1 MQETKNYILN
11 INDNDKNTLVPFLN
25 KTKQKLRFIDL
36 FAGIGGFHK
45 AIENVAEKNNFD
57 IECVFVS
64 EIDPYAIT
72 TYINNFNVDQNKI
85 INIRDLDNK
94 ASQVNDHDFLFAGFP
109 CQTFSNAGK
118 KLGFLDE
125 IRGTLFFDIVK
136 ILKNKKPKYI
146 LLENVKHLI
155 NHDNGK
161 TWDTIVKI
169 LKDDLG
175 YMIPEKPLVL
185 SPNDFGI
192 PQDRKRVYIPGVLRT
207 KVNNPSEF
215 LNIDDLLKN
224 KINNPLNNKN
234 VLEVKDYIWNN
245 FLLHDVDDKYCLK
258 PNNESNKYLLKV
270 FKAWNEFL
278 KNVKR
283 IDNRTLPVIW
293 AYELG
298 KDYDISNLTDWHK
311 KYILDMREIYN
322 LNKKFIDNWLVKYDV
337 KSWKKREQ
345 KLEWQAGKDI
355 NDLKEAFIQLRQSGI
370 RCKRPVKFPTLV
382 AMVQIPLI
390 FDKNKNTWRYL
401 SPREV
406 ANLQSFPSDFKIYNE
421 IVVNGNDYYSYKQF
435 GNSVNIEIISAIQQF
450 LLERY

>member
-1 MQETKNYILN
+1 MPTTKNHILN
-11 INDNDKNTLVPFLN
+11 TNDNDKNALSPFLN
-25 KTKQKLRFIDL
+25 KTNQKLKFVDL

-45 AIENVAEKNNFD
+45 AIESVAKKNNFD

-72 TYINNFNVDQNKI
+72 TYINNFNVDQDKI
-85 INIRDLDNK
+85 INIKDLD
-94 ASQVNDHDFLFAGFP
+94 ADTSQVPDHDFLFAGFP
-109 CQTFSNAGK
+109 CQAFSNAGK
-118 KLGFLDE
+118 KLGFSDE

-146 LLENVKHLI
+146 LLENVKGLVS
-155 NHDNGK
+155 HDKGK
-161 TWDTIVKI
+161 TWSTIVKI
-169 LKDDLG
+169 LKDDLD

-207 KVNNPSEF
+207 KVNNPSSF
-215 LNIDDLLKN
+215 LNTDALPKN

-234 VLEVKDYIWNN
+234 VFEVKDYIWNN
-245 FLLHDVDDKYCLK
+245 FLLDDVDDKYYLN
-258 PNNESNKYLLKV
+258 PNNKSDKYLLKV
-270 FKAWNEFL
+270 LEAWNEFL

-298 KDYDISNLTDWHK
+298 KDYDISNLPDWHK
-311 KYILDMREIYN
+311 KYILDMRQIYN
-322 LNKKFIDNWLVKYDV
+322 LNKKFIDSWLIKYDV
-337 KSWKKREQ
+337 KNWKKREQ

-355 NDLKEAFIQLRQSGI
+355 KDLKETFIQLRQSGI

-406 ANLQSFPSDFKIYNE
+406 ANLQSFPLDFPEFPSLI
-421 IVVNGNDYYSYKQF
+421 
-435 GNSVNIEIISAIQQF
+435 
-450 LLERY
+450 R